1 MSWKSKYGEVESL
14 QCWEIG
20 YKSALS
26 NEWISADEMLPSKA
40 GEYLC
45 FVKGHGIRI
54 RRYASWI
61 SGSRMRWWSNGSE
74 TKKVTHWMPLPE
86 LPHKSST

>member
-1 MSWKSKYGEVESL
+1 M
-14 QCWEIG
+14 
-20 YKSALS
+20 
-26 NEWISADEMLPSKA
+26 NEWTSVEERLPNKE

-54 RRYASWI
+54 RKFADWI
-61 SGSRMRWWSNGSE
+61 RNSRMRWWSNGAE

-86 LPHKSST
+86 PPNKSST